1 MSDPVANETVA
12 NETGASESG
21 ADQPGNGLHVY
32 VIAGE
37 PSGDVIG
44 ARLIEALAA
53 AAGSDLRVSGVGG
66 PEMEAAGLK
75 SLFPYGELAI
85 MGLFEVLPSVPR
97 LLRRMRLVADDIT
110 RQTPDVIVTIDSPG
124 FVFGVIRRL
133 RSRTCP
139 RVHYVAPTIWA
150 WRAGRVRKFR
160 KHFDHL
166 LALFPFEPPLFDAA
180 GLASSFV
187 GHPVAEGDV
196 DAGDG
201 VAFRTRHGI
210 AADATMLCVVPGS
223 RRGEVSRLLPIARET
238 LARVMPDH
246 RDVTLVIPAAENVRT
261 VIEEAVATWPWPVTV
276 VDGAR
281 ERYDAFAAADLALA
295 TSGTVTLELSWA
307 AVPTIVMYRVPWLT
321 GAVARRMIRVRYAS
335 IVNIVADRE
344 VLPEFLQPRCRPEL
358 IAAALRELL
367 LDSQRRAEIGAE
379 ARRISRNM
387 EPGGERPS
395 ARAARAVL
403 DIVAA
408 HRKR

>member
-1 MSDPVANETVA
+1 MTDPLANT
-12 NETGASESG
+12 SG
-21 ADQPGNGLHVY
+21 ANMPGEGLHVY
-32 VIAGE
+32 VISGE

-44 ARLIEALAA
+44 GRLIEALTAA
-53 AAGSDLRVSGVGG
+53 VGPDLRVSGVGG

-75 SLFPYGELAI
+75 SLFAYGELAI

-97 LLRRMRLVADDIT
+97 LLRRMRLVADDIE
-110 RQTPDVIVTIDSPG
+110 RLKPDVIVTIDSPG

-133 RSRTCP
+133 RSRDCP

-166 LALFPFEPPLFDAA
+166 LALFPFEPPLFAAA
-180 GLASSFV
+180 GLTTTFV
-187 GHPVAEGDV
+187 GHPVAEGGV

-201 VAFRTRHGI
+201 VAFRARHDI
-210 AADATMLCVVPGS
+210 APDAMLLCVLPGS
-223 RRGEVSRLLPIARET
+223 RRGEVSRLEPIAHEA

-246 RDVTLVIPAAENVRT
+246 PGVTLVIPAAENVRPLIEAA
-261 VIEEAVATWPWPVTV
+261 VISWPWPVTV
-276 VDGAR
+276 VDGAS

-307 AVPTIVMYRVPWLT
+307 AVPTIAMYRLPWLT
-321 GAVARRMIRVRYAS
+321 GEILRRMVRVRYAS

-344 VLPEFLQPRCRPEL
+344 VLPEFLQSRCRPDL
-358 IAAALRELL
+358 IADAMRALLS
-367 LDSQRRAEIGAE
+367 DPKRRAEIGAD
-379 ARRISRNM
+379 AGRISRDL
-387 EPGGERPS
+387 ERGGQRPS

-408 HRKR
+408 VRNR

>member
-1 MSDPVANETVA
+1 MSDRAANSSGPNDRA
-12 NETGASESG
+12 ASG
-21 ADQPGNGLHVY
+21 PADGLHVY

-44 ARLIEALAA
+44 ARLIEALTA
-53 AAGSDLRVSGVGG
+53 AAGPEFRVSGVGG
-66 PEMEAAGLK
+66 PEMAAAGLK
-75 SLFPYGELAI
+75 SLFPYDELAI
-85 MGLFEVLPSVPR
+85 MGLFEVLPSVPG
-97 LLRRMRLVADDIT
+97 LLRRMRLAAKDIE
-110 RQTPDVIVTIDSPG
+110 RLKPDVIVTIDSPG

-133 RSRTCP
+133 KSRDCP

-150 WRAGRVRKFR
+150 WRAGRIRKFR

-180 GLASSFV
+180 GLASTFV

-201 VAFRTRHGI
+201 AAFRARHGI
-210 AADATMLCVVPGS
+210 SADATMLCVLPGS
-223 RRGEVSRLLPIARET
+223 RRGEVSRLLPTAREI
-238 LARVMPDH
+238 LARVMPDQP
-246 RDVTLVIPAAENVRT
+246 DLALVIPAAENVREL
-261 VIEEAVATWPWPVTV
+261 IEETVADWPWPVLV
-276 VDGAR
+276 VDGAQ

-321 GAVARRMIRVRYAS
+321 GEIIRRMVRVRFVS

-344 VLPEFLQPRCRPEL
+344 VLPEFIQSRCRPEL
-358 IAAALRELL
+358 IADALRALLTDPKRRAAL
-367 LDSQRRAEIGAE
+367 GAE
-379 ARRISRNM
+379 ARQISRDM
-387 EPGGERPS
+387 EPGGERPGM
-395 ARAARAVL
+395 RAARAVL

-408 HRKR
+408 FRKR